1 MSNEDPRA
9 KREKAVRSVIAE
21 GYVNVLIHPKELL
34 LAIIQSTPPE
44 YTTDF
49 ILERYEVLIRL
60 IAAKLREMEE
70 RKDEQGK

>member
-1 MSNEDPRA
+1 MCNEDPRA

-21 GYVNVLIHPKELL
+21 GYVNVLIHPSELF
-34 LAIIQSTPPE
+34 LAIVQSTPPE
-44 YTTDF
+44 YSADYL
-49 ILERYEVLIRL
+49 LERYEVLIRL